1 VVPRLRDHRARL
13 RRIGAN
19 AMTTTWVALLRGIN
33 VGRNKRIA
41 MSELRT
47 MLESLG
53 YADIRT
59 HLQSGNAIFSAER
72 RKPEALEQELS
83 AGIKKSFGMD
93 VAVLVRT
100 AAELASVVD
109 ANPFVA
115 QGVGAGELH
124 ATFLAAG
131 PAAARIAAVH
141 RDACAPD
148 EFAVGER
155 VIYLRL
161 RNGIT
166 GSRLPDWDKT
176 LGLRTTT
183 RNWNTTTRLRGLAG

>member
-1 VVPRLRDHRARL
+1 
-13 RRIGAN
+13 
-19 AMTTTWVALLRGIN
+19 MSTTWVALFRGIN

-53 YADIRT
+53 YTNIRT
-59 HLQSGNAIFSAER
+59 HLQSGNAIFSAQR

-93 VAVLVRT
+93 VAVLIWT

-115 QGVGAGELH
+115 QGVSAGELH
-124 ATFLAAG
+124 ATFLAAT
-131 PAAARIAAVH
+131 PAAAKIAAVD

-148 EFAVGER
+148 EFALGKR

-161 RNGIT
+161 RNGIM
-166 GSRLPDWDKT
+166 GSRLPDWDKV

-183 RNWNTTTRLRGLAG
+183 RNWNTTTRLRDLAG